1 MLNYNSNKP
10 SDLHELDMKHNNIK
24 QAFYKLI
31 YHNKKSQYTIP
42 EEIEALYGVLKSDDA
57 AIASLDFKQ
66 RIDYLKD
73 SLEVT
78 DNQVKRNAIIKEIR
92 DTKLMY
98 GKILGI
104 SPSAIDKY
112 FVGCPYRVYA
122 IKGKNREKE
131 TAECD

>member
-10 SDLHELDMKHNNIK
+10 SDLHELDMKYNNIK

-31 YHNKKSQYTIP
+31 YHNKESQYTIP
-42 EEIEALYGVLKSDDA
+42 EEIEALYEVLKSDDA

-78 DNQVKRNAIIKEIR
+78 DNQVKRNAIVKEIR

-98 GKILGI
+98 GKTLGI
-104 SPSAIDKY
+104 SPSNIDKY
-112 FVGCPYRVYA
+112 FVGCPYRVYS
-122 IKGKNREKE
+122 KKVNKHEKE
-131 TAECD
+131 TTNCC